1 MWNDT
6 AIKALNPTIA
16 HLLPET
22 EIIVAY
28 VTTAQTSVQAIME
41 AISDRVPEFKNIVRR
56 PPLKICMT
64 KISPCSSRISYSGW
78 SGLSARLSRGR

>member
-1 MWNDT
+1 VNVEPDCLVLTFQIKMWNDT

-41 AISDRVPEFKNIVRR
+41 AISDRVPEFKDEVRR
-56 PPLKICMT
+56 PP
-64 KISPCSSRISYSGW
+64 P
-78 SGLSARLSRGR
+78 